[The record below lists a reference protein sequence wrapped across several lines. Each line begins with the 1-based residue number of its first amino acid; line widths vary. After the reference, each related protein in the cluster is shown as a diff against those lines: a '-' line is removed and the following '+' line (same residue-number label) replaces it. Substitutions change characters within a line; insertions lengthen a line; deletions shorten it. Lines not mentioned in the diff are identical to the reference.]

1 MLSPGWLDFTFGR
14 FGLRDWMLNAQRYD
28 GADGS
33 QEQGLYLYATEHA
46 TTGQP
51 GRRLRRPSLRVVVLI
66 VCQKIEKKGTGQ
78 QRGCCIATTF
88 EKPTVGLSPVRFRP
102 FAHDYAPIRDQR
114 S

>member
-1 MLSPGWLDFTFGR
+1 MLSPGRLDFTFGR

-28 GADGS
+28 GAGGS

-51 GRRLRRPSLRVVVLI
+51 GRRRRRTSLRVVVLV

-78 QRGCCIATTF
+78 QRQALWDSATAHRALT
-88 EKPTVGLSPVRFRP
+88 GL
-102 FAHDYAPIRDQR
+102 RDGV
-114 S
+114 

>member
-1 MLSPGWLDFTFGR
+1 MNESELEELVTINEFFWIEQVCPRPLLLAMGWHEAHNIRDQQMLSPGWLDFTFGR

-51 GRRLRRPSLRVVVLI
+51 GRRRRRPSLRVVVL
-66 VCQKIEKKGTGQ
+66 
-78 QRGCCIATTF
+78 
-88 EKPTVGLSPVRFRP
+88 
-102 FAHDYAPIRDQR
+102 
-114 S
+114 